1 MFMSKHMDLSDRQI
15 ISTGLKLSDSL
26 GTIAKRIGK
35 CETTVSREI
44 RTHRIVWN
52 KKNYGRSANRCINR
66 TSCARTGVCNDDCH
80 HKCSMCGQC
89 TRFCPNYIEEHCEK
103 LNHPPY
109 VCDGCDLINRCPL
122 EKFRYDP
129 FYAQNEYAATLR
141 EAREGFNLTRSELA
155 EIDAQ
160 VTPLICQGQ
169 SINHIAVV
177 LNSSLTVSRRTVY
190 RLVDKCA
197 LKARNIDLPRKC
209 KLKPRKGVKPQRK
222 IDRKCRIGRTM
233 KDYEAYMQQ
242 HPDVIPAQMDSVVG
256 GEGSSKVLL
265 TFRLQGDYMPVF
277 LRNGNTA
284 LSVREWFDFLYDG
297 LGHEDFRTFFP
308 VILTDNG
315 PEFSDPLALETAP
328 DGRQRTRIFYC
339 DPMASWQKPN
349 VERCHEMYRKILP
362 SGSSFDEYTQEDMN
376 LVASHVNSY
385 ARPSLGNKT
394 PSDMLAVYYGEER
407 AQKLLRLLGHARIQ
421 PDKIILNPSLLKR

>member
-1 MFMSKHMDLSDRQI
+1 MDINDRQNI
-15 ISTGLKLSDSL
+15 IVGLKNADSF
-26 GTIAKRIGK
+26 GVIAKRIGK
-35 CETTVSREI
+35 RETTVSREI
-44 RTHRIVWN
+44 RNHRIVWD
-52 KKNYGRSANRCINR
+52 KKPYGRSTNRCINR
-66 TSCARTGVCNDDCH
+66 TSCSGTGVCNDDCH

-89 TRFCPNYIEEHCEK
+89 TRFCPDYIEEHCEK

-109 VCDGCDLINRCPL
+109 VCDGCELVNRCPL

-129 FYAQNEYAATLR
+129 FYAQNEYATTLR

-155 EIDAQ
+155 VIDAQ
-160 VTPLICQGQ
+160 VTPLIRQGQ
-169 SINHIAVV
+169 SVNHIAVA

-209 KLKPRKGVKPQRK
+209 KLKPRKGIKPQRK

-233 KDYEAYMQQ
+233 KDYEAYMRQ
-242 HPDVIPAQMDSVVG
+242 HPDAIPAQMDSVVG

-265 TFRLQGDYMPVF
+265 TFRFQGDYMPIF
-277 LRNGNTA
+277 LRDSNTA
-284 LSVREWFDFLYDG
+284 LSVRECFEFLYDG
-297 LGHEDFRTFFP
+297 LGQEDFCAFFP

-376 LVASHVNSY
+376 LAASHVNSY

-394 PSDMLAVYYGEER
+394 PMDMLAVYYGEER
-407 AQKLLRLLGHARIQ
+407 AHKLLRLLGHIRIQ
-421 PDKIILNPSLLKR
+421 PDKIILSPSLLKR